1 MIPGEII
8 ATPRLTEATPRGAVI
23 RTDVYKLS
31 VTGLAILALSLFAY
45 PCLRVGTALEID
57 YNEGWNAY
65 QQMRAMAGLS
75 LYSADTPLFVN
86 NYPPLSF
93 YLVGSLGSLIGDMVL
108 AGRLLSL
115 AAVVTIALSAAVV
128 ARAAGARRIDAV
140 LSGSAALGMLSG
152 FATDYVGVNDPQ
164 LLAQGFLCAGFAVY
178 VGGRGGAARLPLV
191 ALLFAAGLLCKHN
204 VLALPLVATA
214 HLVWRGGNRERALY
228 LGTGLGLAALAL
240 LVIEAKFGTGFFKNL
255 LASRQYDPARG
266 VILSTEMLDLLQAPI
281 AVIGLFTL
289 LGRQGGIVAALGA
302 YLVLSLLIAIGF
314 SGGAGV
320 DTNIFFDAMIACAMA
335 AGPATAWVRARPGA
349 GPRACAALALLIHAG
364 LLFHMPIA
372 LGRFAVDI
380 AVGELK
386 ERETLFLEDVAWLKA
401 VPGPAICESLLLCLR
416 AGKPMWID
424 GYSATQAVINGRV
437 PADTLTGLLAR
448 HEASV
453 VQVTSRRAHPVDDP
467 KGAQSIP
474 PRFINFPDDMFDELD
489 RSYARARTGITGRF
503 YLPR

>member
-1 MIPGEII
+1 MN
-8 ATPRLTEATPRGAVI
+8 
-23 RTDVYKLS
+23 RTDAYKLS
-31 VTGLAILALSLFAY
+31 VTGLAILAAALFAY

-93 YLVGSLGSLIGDMVL
+93 YLVGMLGALTGDMVL

-115 AAVVTIALSAAVV
+115 AAVAVIALSAAMA
-128 ARAAGARRIDAV
+128 ARAAGTTRADAV

-152 FATDYVGVNDPQ
+152 FAADYVGVNDPQ
-164 LLAQGFLCAGFAVY
+164 LLAQGFLCAGFALY
-178 VGGRGGAARLPLV
+178 VSGWGGWARLPLV

-204 VLALPLVATA
+204 VLALPLVTTI
-214 HLVWRGGNRERALY
+214 HLVWRGSHRDRALF
-228 LGTGLGLAALAL
+228 LGTGLVLAALAL
-240 LVIEAKFGTGFFKNL
+240 AVIEAKFGSGFFRNL

-266 VILSTEMLDLLQAPI
+266 IILSTEMLDLLQAPI
-281 AVIGLFTL
+281 AVVGLYFI
-289 LGRQGGIVAALGA
+289 LGRDGRIATKVGA
-302 YLVLSLLIAIGF
+302 YLVASLIIAMGF

-320 DTNIFFDAMIACAMA
+320 DTNIFFDVMIACAMG
-335 AGPATAWVRARPGA
+335 AGPAAAWLRARPGT
-349 GPRACAALALLIHAG
+349 GPGACAALALLLHAG

-372 LGRFAVDI
+372 LGRFAVDM
-380 AVGELK
+380 AGGEIK
-386 ERETLFLEDVAWLKA
+386 EREALFLEDVAWLKA

-448 HEASV
+448 HEAAV
-453 VQVTSRRAHPVDDP
+453 VQVISRRAHFADDP

-489 RSYARARTGITGRF
+489 RSYALGRTGISGRF